1 MYKRFFHGIKLV
13 SLFSYLSIFLFRFE
27 TIQACP
33 SSRATSG
40 WENLLS
46 RSAIQPA
53 NQYLCV
59 SDLFI
64 SHKFW
69 LLIGSPNVV

>member
-13 SLFSYLSIFLFRFE
+13 SLFSYLSIFLFDLQQFKHVLPLK
-27 TIQACP
+27 QHLGGKNCP
-33 SSRATSG
+33 
-40 WENLLS
+40 
-46 RSAIQPA
+46 AIQPA

-59 SDLFI
+59 SYSFI
-64 SHKFW
+64 SYKFW